1 MSGEDRSTSKF
12 TNGLVTGALYGDEGT
27 ADDDLS
33 EAPET
38 WGVNLPPCPLSG
50 VVILCPAPKI
60 KINNHNFHFCVFL
73 FIIFLN

>member
-1 MSGEDRSTSKF
+1 M
-12 TNGLVTGALYGDEGT
+12 TGALYGDEGT

-60 KINNHNFHFCVFL
+60 KINNLNFHFCVFL
-73 FIIFLN
+73 FNFFFIYYFFELKTCLFTNK